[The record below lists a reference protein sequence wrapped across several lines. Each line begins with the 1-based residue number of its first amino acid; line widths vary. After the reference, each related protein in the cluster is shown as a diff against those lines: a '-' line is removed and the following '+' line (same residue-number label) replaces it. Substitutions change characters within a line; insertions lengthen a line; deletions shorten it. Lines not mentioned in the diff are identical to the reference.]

1 MRTALV
7 FLSLIPAMAQ
17 FSGLAVT
24 DDGSQL
30 YFSSSLQLAG
40 TTDEN
45 TYSKIFRYDGTGIHF
60 VAQMARVATAGG
72 GIVPTMLPTSNPYN
86 LTSAYVSGNGS
97 VPGYV
102 GTADCPAGPC
112 NYQGLQQTTLQFAG
126 LFTPYVLPYGCQISK
141 NARYALCITGGREP
155 IYQQYSV
162 FDLFGNQKPIYSP
175 SCGQLNTAQITS
187 LGEVF
192 CGNALFSVSGSAM
205 PLSFPAEVDFQMPIS
220 DDASTV
226 AYVTVAVS
234 NGVGSPGLYIENVSS
249 GAQSVVYTDQQS
261 RALNP
266 LGLSNNGRVVLF
278 ELYSARTITQAAVV
292 HADGTGFL
300 QLTNDPT
307 GVSTAILS
315 GDGSTAFVVTNSGHL
330 LKIDTTTGASMLIA
344 NGAEIQQIQG
354 GAAAGSRN
362 TIQGLGLAD
371 ATVAAQTFPAGTSL
385 GGTQDT
391 LNGTPVPLLSVSATS
406 VSFQIPWETAL
417 GNATIAVVR
426 PSSPFMQSIPPL
438 QIQRVQAV
446 LAIEE
451 IFSQDFSAINSALNP
466 APPGGFVN
474 LYFTGL
480 GPVATPETDGVPAQ
494 ASPLPGVVTPLTVA
508 VQTSSTTTMALN
520 VAYAGLAPGF
530 VGVYQVTVQVPS
542 VVPHNPFFQVGS
554 PNQFPLIVN
563 STAISGPA
571 VWVTSNQ

>member
-1 MRTALV
+1 MLRGL
-7 FLSLIPAMAQ
+7 LLIATFPLFAQ

-72 GIVPTMLPTSNPYN
+72 IMLPDSNPYN
-86 LTSAYVSGNGS
+86 LTAAYVSGNGS

-102 GTADCPAGPC
+102 GTADCPDGPC
-112 NYQGLQQTTLQFAG
+112 YYQGFQQTTLEFVG
-126 LFTPYVLPYGCQISK
+126 SFMPTVLPYGCQISK
-141 NARYALCITGGREP
+141 NARYALCITGGRQP
-155 IYQQYSV
+155 IYQQYSA
-162 FDLFGNQKPIYSP
+162 FDLFGNQKLIYAP
-175 SCGQLNTAQITS
+175 DCGQFFAPQITS
-187 LGEVF
+187 AGAVF
-192 CGNALFSVSGSAM
+192 CGNKLYSVSGAATA
-205 PLSFPAEVDFQMPIS
+205 LSFPSTLIPVPIS

-226 AYVTVAVS
+226 AYVPAMTSTQVNTS
-234 NGVGSPGLYIENVSS
+234 EYSLYIKSVST
-249 GAQSVVYTDQQS
+249 GAQSLVYTDTQF
-261 RALNP
+261 RALAP
-266 LGLSNNGRVVLF
+266 LGLSNNGGVVLF
-278 ELYSARTITQAAVV
+278 ELISGAISQAGVV
-292 HADGTGFL
+292 HADGTGFV

-315 GDGSTAFVVTNSGHL
+315 GDGSTAFVVTNGGHL
-330 LKIDTTTGASMLIA
+330 LKIDTTSGASTLIA

-354 GAAAGSRN
+354 GAVAGSLN
-362 TIQGLGLAD
+362 TMLGLGLAD

-385 GGTQDT
+385 GGTQVT
-391 LNGTPVPLLSVSATS
+391 LNGTPVPLLSVSPGS

-426 PSSPFMQSIPPL
+426 PSSPFMPTLAPL
-438 QIQRVQAV
+438 QIQRVQPV
-446 LAIEE
+446 LAINE
-451 IFSQDFSAINSALNP
+451 IFSQDFSTLNSPTNP

-494 ASPLPGVVTPLTVA
+494 ANPLPAVTIPLSVA
-508 VQTSSTTTMALN
+508 VQVTSTTTMALN

-542 VVPHNPFFQVGS
+542 VVPHNPFFQVGT

-563 STAISGPA
+563 STAVAGPA

>member
-1 MRTALV
+1 
-7 FLSLIPAMAQ
+7 
-17 FSGLAVT
+17 
-24 DDGSQL
+24 
-30 YFSSSLQLAG
+30 
-40 TTDEN
+40 
-45 TYSKIFRYDGTGIHF
+45 
-60 VAQMARVATAGG
+60 
-72 GIVPTMLPTSNPYN
+72 
-86 LTSAYVSGNGS
+86 
-97 VPGYV
+97 
-102 GTADCPAGPC
+102 
-112 NYQGLQQTTLQFAG
+112 
-126 LFTPYVLPYGCQISK
+126 
-141 NARYALCITGGREP
+141 
-155 IYQQYSV
+155 V
-162 FDLFGNQKPIYSP
+162 FDLFGNQTPIYAP
-175 SCGQLNTAQITS
+175 SCGQLIAQVTS

-192 CGNALFSVSGSAM
+192 CWPDLYSVSGSARS
-205 PLSFPAEVDFQMPIS
+205 LSVPATAVLPIPIS

-226 AYVTVAVS
+226 TYVPVVVS
-234 NGVGSPGLYIENVSS
+234 NGVATPGYSLYFENVST

-261 RALNP
+261 RALVP
-266 LGLSNNGRVVLF
+266 LGLSNNGGVVLF
-278 ELYSARTITQAAVV
+278 ELYSSGVAQAAVV
-292 HADGTGFL
+292 HGDGTGFV

-330 LKIDTTTGASMLIA
+330 LKIDTTSGASTLIA
-344 NGAEIQQIQG
+344 NGAEVQQIQG
-354 GAAAGSRN
+354 GAVAGSLN

-385 GGTQDT
+385 GGTQVT

-417 GNATIAVVR
+417 GNATMAVVR
-426 PSSPFMQSIPPL
+426 PSSPFILTLPPV
-438 QIQRVQAV
+438 QIQRVQPV
-446 LAIEE
+446 LAIVE
-451 IFSQDFSAINSALNP
+451 IFSQDFSTLNSPSNP

-480 GPVATPETDGVPAQ
+480 GPVAAPETDGVPAQ
-494 ASPLPGVVTPLTVA
+494 ASPLPEVVTPLTVA
-508 VQTSSTTTMALN
+508 IQMTSTTTVALN

-542 VVPHNPFFQVGS
+542 MVPHNPFFQVGT

>member
-1 MRTALV
+1 
-7 FLSLIPAMAQ
+7 MAQ

-40 TTDEN
+40 TTNEN
-45 TYSKIFRYDGTGIHF
+45 TYSKIFRYDGPGIHL
-60 VAQMARVATAGG
+60 VAQVARVGTAGG
-72 GIVPTMLPTSNPYN
+72 IMLPDSNPYN

-97 VPGYV
+97 VTGYV
-102 GTADCPAGPC
+102 GTADCPDGPC
-112 NYQGLQQTTLQFAG
+112 YFQGFQQTTLQFPG
-126 LFTPYVLPYGCQISK
+126 SFTPTVLPYGCQISK
-141 NARYALCITGGREP
+141 NARYALCITGGRQP
-155 IYQQYSV
+155 NFQQYSV

-175 SCGQLNTAQITS
+175 SCGQQGAAQITS

-192 CGNALFSVSGSAM
+192 CGNALFSVSGTATA
-205 PLSFPAEVDFQMPIS
+205 LSFPSTSIPGLIS

-226 AYVTVAVS
+226 AYVPVIIT
-234 NGVGSPGLYIENVSS
+234 NGVGTPADSLYVENVST
-249 GAQSVVYTDQQS
+249 GAQSLVYTDKQS
-261 RALNP
+261 RWALP
-266 LGLSNNGRVVLF
+266 LGLSNHGGVVLF
-278 ELYSARTITQAAVV
+278 ELYSTIAIAQAAVV

-330 LKIDTTTGASMLIA
+330 LKIDTTSGASQLIA

-354 GAAAGSRN
+354 GAVAGSLN
-362 TIQGLGLAD
+362 TILGLGLAD

-385 GGTQDT
+385 GGTQVT
-391 LNGTPVPLLSVSATS
+391 LNGTPVPLLSVSPTS

-426 PSSPFMQSIPPL
+426 PSSPFMQTLAPL
-438 QIQRVQAV
+438 QIQRVQPV
-446 LAIEE
+446 LAINE
-451 IFSQDFSAINSALNP
+451 IFSQDFSTLNSPSNP

-494 ASPLPGVVTPLTVA
+494 ASPLPGVTIPLTIA
-508 VQTSSTTTMALN
+508 VQQTSTTTMALN

-530 VGVYQVTVQVPS
+530 VGVYQATVQMPS
-542 VVPHNPFFQVGS
+542 MVAHNPFLQVGTPS
-554 PNQFPLIVN
+554 QFPLIVN
-563 STAISGPA
+563 STAITGPA